1 MTTLKNDEKMKIKTY
16 IFTFFILFSGLAFG
30 QDFRQEFISEDIE
43 NFWEAYDKITST
55 KDTLLQQKYLKEFYL
70 DKGTERL
77 KSLILV
83 RNYTQKDFLDNIN
96 NSPKFWNSIRENT
109 LSVKELYDEIES
121 DIKKLKK
128 HYPELKPMPIYFSI
142 GAFRTN
148 GTIHENKILI
158 GSEYSLVDDK
168 TVVFDDL
175 PEARHSFYKT
185 FQPRKNIALLATHE
199 YIHTQQKELVHNLLS
214 YCLYEG
220 IAEFISCKVTEKEST
235 IPAIKF
241 GKANQNEVVNQFVK
255 DLFTGDNIYNW
266 LWGENSNHLKERDL
280 GYYIGY
286 EIAERYYNLSADK
299 KKAIKDLIELD
310 YTNENEVERIVDRT
324 NFLPK
329 TLNQLYTDYENQR
342 PQVVSVKPFKNGS
355 QKVNPKTS
363 QIIIEFSEPMDECCR
378 GFDFGYLGQ
387 NHSLQIKNII
397 GWSDDK
403 KRLTVEI
410 YELKPDWEYQ
420 LLIENFKNLKG
431 YRLKNYLIGFKTKK
445 K

>member
-1 MTTLKNDEKMKIKTY
+1 MKNY
-16 IFTFFILFSGLAFG
+16 LLNVIFLIISNIVFG
-30 QDFRQEFISEDIE
+30 QQFKQEFVSNDID
-43 NFWEAYDKITST
+43 NFWIAYDKITAT
-55 KDTLLQQKYLKEFYL
+55 KDTLLQQKYLKKIYL
-70 DKGTERL
+70 DKGTEGL

-109 LSVKELYDEIES
+109 LNVKELYSEIES
-121 DIKKLKK
+121 DIQKLKL
-128 HYPELKPMPIYFSI
+128 HYPELRPMPIYFSI
-142 GAFRTN
+142 GGFRTN
-148 GTIHENKILI
+148 GTVHENKILI

-168 TVVFDDL
+168 TVVLDDL

-185 FQPRKNIALLATHE
+185 FKPRKNIALLATHE

-220 IAEFISCKVTEKEST
+220 IAEFVSCKVTGKEST
-235 IPAIKF
+235 TPAIKF
-241 GKANQNEVVNQFVK
+241 GKANRDEVVKQFAE
-255 DLFTGDNIYNW
+255 DLFKVENNYNW
-266 LWGENSNHLKERDL
+266 IWGENRNHLKYRDL

-310 YTNENEVERIVDRT
+310 YTNENEVERIVDGT

-342 PQVVSVKPFKNGS
+342 PEVVSVKPFKNGS
-355 QKVNPKTS
+355 KKVNPKTS

-378 GFDFGYLGQ
+378 GFDFGYLGK

-420 LLIENFKNLKG
+420 LLIENFRSLKG
-431 YRLKNYLIGFKTKK
+431 YKLKNYLVEFKTKK
-445 K
+445 